1 MMALVGLL
9 VGAIAGTL
17 LGHGFVAAVQGGFI
31 GLIVGF
37 VIGEV
42 RKSHRR
48 TASADPL
55 SLLDPRVAE
64 RLRTMEQRIATLERA
79 IASGLAPREAT
90 TQPPAVAAVA
100 PPRAAPPAVD
110 AAPAPSMQTTTRLD
124 AESASSEDERLAT
137 DRLRGERDV
146 PAYARAGGA
155 MRQPTTPSPFA
166 ALRAWIVGGNTPARV
181 GILVL
186 LVGVGFLLKY
196 ATEHV
201 VVPIELRL
209 TAVAIAAMVLLVL
222 GWRLRERRAGFA
234 VILQGGGVA
243 ILYLTVFA
251 ALRLYALIS
260 PTAAFALLAAI
271 AALSAVLAIR
281 QDAVALAVV
290 GAIGGFAAPILTSSQ
305 SGNHVML
312 FAWYALLN
320 AAILGIAWF
329 KAWRI
334 LNLVGFACTFV
345 IGTVWGVT
353 RYRADDFATTE
364 PFLVLFFLFYVAIAV
379 LYALRRSVSV
389 RDYVDGTIVF
399 GTPLVAAGLQAAL
412 VQRFEFGMAFSA
424 LAASALYVAL
434 AGFLWS
440 RHREDL
446 RLLAE
451 SFVALGVVFATLAV
465 PLAFDARWT
474 SATWALEGAAI
485 VWVGLRQQ
493 RALARAFGLLLQLA
507 AGAAYAIGGL
517 DFAPPTRANA
527 MPVLNSAF
535 QGGLLIAL
543 GGLVTALAYSR
554 RDKHAREHAVALP
567 LAFAWGSLW
576 WLGTG
581 VHEIDRFAAVA
592 QKPALLVALL
602 AATGVGFA
610 VAARALAWPIAR
622 VPVLILAPLLLVTAL
637 FEALAA
643 APHSHLFAHGGSVAW
658 PVAIVVVLVLAYRL
672 QREDALRPDGIGSA
686 TMHAPMTWLLAFVAA
701 HELAFGLGRLVPG
714 AGWRD
719 AAYGVT
725 PALALAAIAAHF
737 MRERWPIRVYRHAFV
752 VVAAV
757 PLVAWLLAWFLVVG
771 VARDANTAPLPY
783 VPFINPVDLVV
794 AFGAFALV
802 AWSRCVRADFPEVA
816 ASVPPAVRVAAACA
830 LAFLWLNAVAL
841 RTLHHEIGIPW
852 ALDALW
858 DATLVQVALSLLWTT
873 IALAAMVVANRLAA
887 RGGWI
892 AGAALLA
899 IVVAKLFVV
908 DLSRVGSI
916 ERIVSFIGVGVL
928 LLAVGYF
935 APVPARRVP
944 AG

>member
-17 LGHGFVAAVQGGFI
+17 LGNGFVAAVQGAFV

-42 RKSHRR
+42 RKSRRR

-64 RLRTMEQRIATLERA
+64 RLRAMEQRIATLERA
-79 IASGLAPREAT
+79 NAAGDAPREAT
-90 TQPPAVAAVA
+90 APPPEVA
-100 PPRAAPPAVD
+100 PVAPTRDAHAVG
-110 AAPAPSMQTTTRLD
+110 AAPAPVMETTTRPH
-124 AESASSEDERLAT
+124 AASASSEDERLAT
-137 DRLRGERDV
+137 DTLRGERDV
-146 PAYARAGGA
+146 PAYARAQGGA
-155 MRQPTTPSPFA
+155 PHATAASFA

-196 ATEHV
+196 AAEHV

-209 TAVAIAAMVLLVL
+209 AGVAVAAIVLLVL

-243 ILYLTVFA
+243 VLYLTVFA
-251 ALRLYALIS
+251 ALRLYALVS

-290 GAIGGFAAPILTSSQ
+290 GAIGGFSAPILTSSQ
-305 SGNHVML
+305 SGDHVML
-312 FAWYALLN
+312 FGWYALLN

-345 IGTVWGVT
+345 VGTLWGVT
-353 RYRADDFATTE
+353 RYRAADFAATE

-412 VQRFEFGMAFSA
+412 VRRFEFGMAFSA
-424 LAASALYVAL
+424 LTAAALYVAL
-434 AGFLWS
+434 ARFLWT
-440 RHREDL
+440 RRRDDL

-451 SFVALGVVFATLAV
+451 AFVALGVVFATLAV

-485 VWVGLRQQ
+485 VWVALRQRRQ
-493 RALARAFGLLLQLA
+493 LARAFGLLLQLA
-507 AGAAYAIGGL
+507 AGAAYAIGTL
-517 DFAPPTRANA
+517 DFVSTTRASA
-527 MPVLNSAF
+527 LPVLNSAF

-543 GGLVTALAYSR
+543 GGLATALAYSR
-554 RDKHAREHAVALP
+554 RGGDHAREHGIVLP

-581 VHEIDRFAAVA
+581 VHEIDRFAAA
-592 QKPALLVALL
+592 AYKPAVLVAFL
-602 AATGVGFA
+602 AASGVGYA
-610 VAARALAWPIAR
+610 VAARALAWPMAR
-622 VPVLILAPLLLVTAL
+622 IPVLLLAPLLLVTAL
-637 FEALAA
+637 FEALATA
-643 APHSHLFAHGGSVAW
+643 SGNHLFANGGGVAW
-658 PVAIVVVLVLAYRL
+658 PVAIVVILALAYRL
-672 QREDALRPDGIGSA
+672 ERDDAVRPEGIAAS
-686 TMHAPMTWLLAFVAA
+686 TMHAPAVWLIAFVAA
-701 HELAFGLGRLVPG
+701 HELAFATSTIVPG
-714 AGWRD
+714 EGWRD
-719 AAYGVT
+719 AAYGVA
-725 PALALAAIAAHF
+725 PALALAAIAARF
-737 MRERWPIRVYRHAFV
+737 MRASWPMRVYRHAYL

-771 VARDANTAPLPY
+771 VMRDANPAPLAY
-783 VPFINPVDLVV
+783 VPFVNPVDLAV

-802 AWSRCVRADFPEVA
+802 AWSRCLRAEFPDVA
-816 ASVPPAVRVAAACA
+816 ANVPSGVRVGAACTA
-830 LAFLWLNAVAL
+830 AFLWLNAVAL
-841 RTLHHEIGIPW
+841 RTLHHDVGIPW
-852 ALDALW
+852 AVDALW
-858 DATLVQVALSLLWTT
+858 NATLVQVVLSLLWTT

-899 IVVAKLFVV
+899 VVVAKLFVV

-928 LLAVGYF
+928 LLAVGYL
-935 APVPARRVP
+935 APVPARRAP
-944 AG
+944 AP

>member
-1 MMALVGLL
+1 
-9 VGAIAGTL
+9 
-17 LGHGFVAAVQGGFI
+17 
-31 GLIVGF
+31 
-37 VIGEV
+37 
-42 RKSHRR
+42 
-48 TASADPL
+48 
-55 SLLDPRVAE
+55 
-64 RLRTMEQRIATLERA
+64 
-79 IASGLAPREAT
+79 
-90 TQPPAVAAVA
+90 
-100 PPRAAPPAVD
+100 
-110 AAPAPSMQTTTRLD
+110 
-124 AESASSEDERLAT
+124 
-137 DRLRGERDV
+137 
-146 PAYARAGGA
+146 

-251 ALRLYALIS
+251 ALRLYALIA

-424 LAASALYVAL
+424 LAAAALYVAL

-440 RHREDL
+440 RHRDDL

-465 PLAFDARWT
+465 PLAFD
-474 SATWALEGAAI
+474 
-485 VWVGLRQQ
+485 
-493 RALARAFGLLLQLA
+493 
-507 AGAAYAIGGL
+507 
-517 DFAPPTRANA
+517 
-527 MPVLNSAF
+527 
-535 QGGLLIAL
+535 
-543 GGLVTALAYSR
+543 
-554 RDKHAREHAVALP
+554 
-567 LAFAWGSLW
+567 
-576 WLGTG
+576 
-581 VHEIDRFAAVA
+581 
-592 QKPALLVALL
+592 
-602 AATGVGFA
+602 
-610 VAARALAWPIAR
+610 
-622 VPVLILAPLLLVTAL
+622 
-637 FEALAA
+637 
-643 APHSHLFAHGGSVAW
+643 
-658 PVAIVVVLVLAYRL
+658 
-672 QREDALRPDGIGSA
+672 
-686 TMHAPMTWLLAFVAA
+686 
-701 HELAFGLGRLVPG
+701 
-714 AGWRD
+714 
-719 AAYGVT
+719 
-725 PALALAAIAAHF
+725 
-737 MRERWPIRVYRHAFV
+737 
-752 VVAAV
+752 
-757 PLVAWLLAWFLVVG
+757 
-771 VARDANTAPLPY
+771 
-783 VPFINPVDLVV
+783 
-794 AFGAFALV
+794 
-802 AWSRCVRADFPEVA
+802 
-816 ASVPPAVRVAAACA
+816 
-830 LAFLWLNAVAL
+830 
-841 RTLHHEIGIPW
+841 
-852 ALDALW
+852 
-858 DATLVQVALSLLWTT
+858 
-873 IALAAMVVANRLAA
+873 
-887 RGGWI
+887 
-892 AGAALLA
+892 
-899 IVVAKLFVV
+899 
-908 DLSRVGSI
+908 
-916 ERIVSFIGVGVL
+916 
-928 LLAVGYF
+928 
-935 APVPARRVP
+935 
-944 AG
+944 

>member
-100 PPRAAPPAVD
+100 RPRAAPPAVD

-137 DRLRGERDV
+137 DRLRGARDV

-434 AGFLWS
+434 AGFVWS

-446 RLLAE
+446 RLLTE

-507 AGAAYAIGGL
+507 AGAAYAIGGI
-517 DFAPPTRANA
+517 DFAPTTRANA
-527 MPVLNSAF
+527 MPV
-535 QGGLLIAL
+535 
-543 GGLVTALAYSR
+543 
-554 RDKHAREHAVALP
+554 
-567 LAFAWGSLW
+567 
-576 WLGTG
+576 
-581 VHEIDRFAAVA
+581 
-592 QKPALLVALL
+592 
-602 AATGVGFA
+602 
-610 VAARALAWPIAR
+610 
-622 VPVLILAPLLLVTAL
+622 
-637 FEALAA
+637 
-643 APHSHLFAHGGSVAW
+643 
-658 PVAIVVVLVLAYRL
+658 
-672 QREDALRPDGIGSA
+672 
-686 TMHAPMTWLLAFVAA
+686 
-701 HELAFGLGRLVPG
+701 
-714 AGWRD
+714 
-719 AAYGVT
+719 
-725 PALALAAIAAHF
+725 
-737 MRERWPIRVYRHAFV
+737 
-752 VVAAV
+752 
-757 PLVAWLLAWFLVVG
+757 
-771 VARDANTAPLPY
+771 
-783 VPFINPVDLVV
+783 
-794 AFGAFALV
+794 
-802 AWSRCVRADFPEVA
+802 
-816 ASVPPAVRVAAACA
+816 
-830 LAFLWLNAVAL
+830 
-841 RTLHHEIGIPW
+841 
-852 ALDALW
+852 
-858 DATLVQVALSLLWTT
+858 
-873 IALAAMVVANRLAA
+873 
-887 RGGWI
+887 
-892 AGAALLA
+892 
-899 IVVAKLFVV
+899 
-908 DLSRVGSI
+908 
-916 ERIVSFIGVGVL
+916 
-928 LLAVGYF
+928 
-935 APVPARRVP
+935 
-944 AG
+944 